1 MYRILTEM
9 LYPFQIFLDFIFPPT
24 IHELALRQVTKERFV
39 SFLQPLTKDAVVYL
53 TPYHLPL
60 IQAAIAACKFE
71 HNYHAA
77 KLLGS
82 LVEKHLKTLPLKK
95 TLIIPLPLSRIRERE
110 RGFNQVERVLLYV
123 GTNELPYLTT
133 INTHMLTRTRHTKAQ
148 TSLSRKERLKNIQNA
163 FACAEKNIPM
173 LAGYER
179 IIVCDD
185 VYTTGSTFKAARE
198 ALSPHIPS
206 TTELYLLAWAH

>member
-1 MYRILTEM
+1 M

-24 IHELALRQVTKERFV
+24 LHELTLRKVTKERFI
-39 SFLQPLTKDAVVYL
+39 SFLQPLTKEAVVYL
-53 TPYHLPL
+53 APYHQPL
-60 IQAAIAACKFE
+60 IQSAIAACKFE

-82 LVEKHLKTLPLKK
+82 LVEKHLKNLPLKK
-95 TLIIPLPLSRIRERE
+95 TLIVPLPLSRLRQRE
-110 RGFNQVERVLLYV
+110 RGFNQVERVLSYIR
-123 GTNELPYLTT
+123 TSELPYPTT
-133 INTHMLTRTRHTKAQ
+133 ITTNVITRTRHTKAQ
-148 TSLSRKERLKNIQNA
+148 TSLSRTERLTNLQHA
-163 FACAEKNIPM
+163 FTCKEKNIAM

-185 VYTTGSTFKAARE
+185 VYTTGSTFSAACKALA
-198 ALSPHIPS
+198 PHIPI